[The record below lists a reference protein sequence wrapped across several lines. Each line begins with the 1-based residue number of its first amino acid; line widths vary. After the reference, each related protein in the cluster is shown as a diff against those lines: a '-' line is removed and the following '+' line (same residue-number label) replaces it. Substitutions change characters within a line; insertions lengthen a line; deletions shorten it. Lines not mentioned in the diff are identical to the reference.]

1 MFDKVNQNQLV
12 NSKKKVYQL
21 LTCSSFADSVHTERR
36 RAHISSARRE
46 VCFIFF
52 LSLVLV
58 VVSCGQT
65 LPSLHAKGT
74 YLGMDD
80 CYLVFFP
87 QSMFPGAGKMA

>member
-1 MFDKVNQNQLV
+1 MFH
-12 NSKKKVYQL
+12 
-21 LTCSSFADSVHTERR
+21 F
-36 RAHISSARRE
+36 
-46 VCFIFF
+46 FF

-65 LPSLHAKGT
+65 LPSLNAKGT